1 MRKIGIIGLGHVGRL
16 LAHDLV
22 TTDKVDQL
30 VLIDQ
35 DDDLAVG
42 LKADLENA
50 QTALMTSTAIT
61 IQDYAALKDA
71 DVLITAFGDSQ
82 LLKEQQGMGKL
93 LRRSHHELSKAAFPE
108 LS

>member
-50 QTALMTSTAIT
+50 QTALMTR
-61 IQDYAALKDA
+61 
-71 DVLITAFGDSQ
+71 
-82 LLKEQQGMGKL
+82 
-93 LRRSHHELSKAAFPE
+93 LRSLERCGCFDNSIW
-108 LS
+108 

>member
-50 QTALMTSTAIT
+50 WRIRIVSIVVPIPTTC
-61 IQDYAALKDA
+61 
-71 DVLITAFGDSQ
+71 FG
-82 LLKEQQGMGKL
+82 GKA
-93 LRRSHHELSKAAFPE
+93 SCC
-108 LS
+108 